1 MGLCFSE
8 KMNRLSWQV
17 RLFIRP
23 KPDHFIFIGGAFMKR
38 LSMILAGLMMLAFAA
53 TAMAAPTPVNCQT
66 PKVQSFDFL
75 LDYSGSMMMFHK
87 HLAENK
93 FKLAKQVLRRVN
105 DRIPELGYTGSVHTF
120 ANDKTVVAPQT
131 YNRAVFQKGFNSLK
145 DTYEVF
151 NRLTPMGDGIN
162 HWSNALYSSMPSPA
176 AVIIVSDG
184 ENNRGADP
192 LAAAQAAM
200 AANPGLVFHV
210 ISLADS
216 PAGQAVLD
224 SITALRPGASVS
236 VMAENMLDH
245 DEVVDKFVIDVFCG
259 QGGNIVLRS
268 IQFAFNSAEITRES
282 AAILD
287 EVANIL
293 KQRNAHVEVAGHTC
307 SIGSDAYNQRLSERR
322 AASVKAY
329 LVKHGGISGST
340 ISTRG
345 YGESMP
351 KYDNS
356 TEEGRRMNRRAE
368 LNWN

>member
-1 MGLCFSE
+1 
-8 KMNRLSWQV
+8 
-17 RLFIRP
+17 
-23 KPDHFIFIGGAFMKR
+23 MKR
-38 LSMILAGLMMLAFAA
+38 LSLILASLMMLAFAA
-53 TAMAAPTPVNCQT
+53 TAMAAPTPVNCGSS
-66 PKVQSFDFL
+66 KVQSFDFL

-120 ANDKTVVAPQT
+120 AADKQVVAPQT
-131 YNRAVFQKGFNSLK
+131 YNRAVFQKGFSSLK

-176 AVIIVSDG
+176 AVILVSDG
-184 ENNRGADP
+184 ENNRGSDP

-200 AANPGLVFHV
+200 AANPGLTFHI

-224 SITALRPGASVS
+224 SIAALRPGNSVS

-259 QGGNIVLRS
+259 QGALVLRS
-268 IQFAFNSAEITRES
+268 IQFALNSDKITRES

-287 EVANIL
+287 EVAGIL
-293 KQRNAHVEVAGHTC
+293 KQKGSHVEVAGHTC
-307 SIGSDAYNQRLSERR
+307 SLGSDAYNQRLSERR

-329 LVKHGGISGST
+329 LVKHGGIAASS

-356 TEEGRRMNRRAE
+356 TDEGRRMNRRAE
-368 LNWN
+368 IDFR

>member
-1 MGLCFSE
+1 
-8 KMNRLSWQV
+8 
-17 RLFIRP
+17 
-23 KPDHFIFIGGAFMKR
+23 
-38 LSMILAGLMMLAFAA
+38 MILAGLMMLAFAA
-53 TAMAAPTPVNCQT
+53 TAMAAPTPVNCGS

-105 DRIPELGYTGSVHTF
+105 DRIPELGYTGSIHTF
-120 ANDKTVVAPQT
+120 AGDQQVLAQQT
-131 YNRAVFQKGFNSLK
+131 YNRAVFQSGFNSLK

-162 HWSNALYSSMPSPA
+162 YWSSALYSSLPSPT
-176 AVIIVSDG
+176 AVILVSDG
-184 ENNRGADP
+184 ENNRGSDP

-200 AANPGLVFHV
+200 SANPGLTFHV

-224 SITALRPGASVS
+224 SITALRPGNSVS

-259 QGGNIVLRS
+259 QGAIVLRS
-268 IQFAFNSAEITRES
+268 IQFALNSAEINRES
-282 AAILD
+282 AMVLD

-293 KQRNAHVEVAGHTC
+293 RQRNSNVEVAGHTC
-307 SIGSDAYNQRLSERR
+307 SLGSDAYNQRLSERR

-329 LVKHGGISGST
+329 LVKQGIASST

-356 TEEGRRMNRRAE
+356 TDEGRRMNRRAE
-368 LNWN
+368 LDWR